1 MEGQKV
7 TPERIAELN
16 RKKMLLLKDD
26 EVDSLDE
33 DGHSKHDPYAAL
45 ARE

>member
-7 TPERIAELN
+7 SPERIEELE
-16 RKKMLLLKDD
+16 RERIRLLKDD
-26 EVDSLDE
+26 DVDSLDE

>member
-1 MEGQKV
+1 MSNSESKR
-7 TPERIAELN
+7 TTTRM
-16 RKKMLLLKDD
+16 RLKDD